1 MNQENGMGKGCDSS
15 KLIYSQVKHKPD
27 KTGFT
32 KSILEC
38 VCADNDLQIT

>member
-1 MNQENGMGKGCDSS
+1 
-15 KLIYSQVKHKPD
+15 VKHKPD

-38 VCADNDLQIT
+38 VCADNDLQITWSHKYMQQYAPPIDPQII